1 MRSFRIIVNAM
12 TNKMSDVMKKVEIA
26 DSKEAPVTAQRRF
39 GLIVIGDEILSGR
52 RQDKHMSKLIELL
65 NERGL
70 SLAWAKYVAD
80 DPEQI
85 TATLKDSFASG
96 DVVFSTGGIGATPDD
111 HTRQCAALA
120 LGTKTQLHPSARD
133 LIAGRIQSMAEGDP
147 LKADLNTPE
156 NQHRFKMGEFPIGSE
171 IIPNPY
177 NQIPGFRIHEH
188 HFVPGFPVMAAPM
201 MAWSLD
207 THYKDLFHQENW
219 AEQSFI
225 VPKGIESTLTPLME
239 RIEANFPGV
248 KVFSLPSVGDAT
260 RGGVYAQ
267 RHIELGIKGNAN
279 LLESAWIAL
288 RAGTQELGYEIHDIS

>member
-1 MRSFRIIVNAM
+1 MA
-12 TNKMSDVMKKVEIA
+12 DAMKKVEVDVPA
-26 DSKEAPVTAQRRF
+26 NEAKVARRF

-70 SLAWAKYVAD
+70 SLSWAKYVAD

-120 LGTKTQLHPSARD
+120 LGTKTELHPTARE

-147 LKADLNTPE
+147 IKSDLNTPE
-156 NQHRFKMGEFPIGSE
+156 NQHRFKMGEFPIGSD

-177 NQIPGFRIHEH
+177 NQIPGFRIKEH
-188 HFVPGFPVMAAPM
+188 HFLPGFPVMAAPM
-201 MAWSLD
+201 MAWCLD

-239 RIEANFPGV
+239 ANFPGV
-248 KVFSLPSVGDAT
+248 KVFSLPSVGDASK
-260 RGGVYAQ
+260 GGVYAQ

-288 RAGTQELGYEIHDIS
+288 RAGTQELGYEIHDIA

>member
-1 MRSFRIIVNAM
+1 MVDAL
-12 TNKMSDVMKKVEIA
+12 KKVLIDEPA
-26 DSKEAPVTAQRRF
+26 KTSRRF

-70 SLAWAKYVAD
+70 SLSWAKYVAD
-80 DPEQI
+80 DPNQI
-85 TATLKDSFASG
+85 TATLKASFASG

-120 LGTKTQLHPSARD
+120 LGTKTQLHPTARE
-133 LIAGRIQSMAEGDP
+133 LIAARIQSTAEGDP
-147 LKADLNTPE
+147 MKADLSRPE

-177 NQIPGFRIHEH
+177 NQIPGFRIQEH

-207 THYKDLFHQENW
+207 TYYKDLFHQENW
-219 AEQSFI
+219 SEQSFI
-225 VPKGIESTLTPLME
+225 VPKGIESALTPLME
-239 RIEANFPGV
+239 RIEASFPGV
-248 KVFSLPSVGDAT
+248 KVFSLPSVGDASK
-260 RGGVYAQ
+260 GGVYAE

-279 LLESAWIAL
+279 LLESAWSAL
-288 RAGTQELGYEIHDIS
+288 RTGTQELGYEIHDIT

>member
-1 MRSFRIIVNAM
+1 MVEAL
-12 TNKMSDVMKKVEIA
+12 KKVGIDVPEVK
-26 DSKEAPVTAQRRF
+26 SRRF

-52 RQDKHMSKLIELL
+52 RQDKHLSKLIELL

-70 SLAWAKYVAD
+70 SLSWAKYVAD
-80 DPEQI
+80 DPRQI

-120 LGTKTQLHPSARD
+120 LGTKTALHPTAQE
-133 LIAGRIQSMAEGDP
+133 LIAGRIQVMAEGDP
-147 LKADLNTPE
+147 AKADLSAPE
-156 NQHRFKMGEFPIGSE
+156 NQHRFKMGEFPLGSD

-177 NQIPGFRIHEH
+177 NQIPGFSIREH
-188 HFVPGFPVMAAPM
+188 YFVPGFPVMAAPM
-201 MAWSLD
+201 MAWCLD
-207 THYKDLFHQENW
+207 NYYQDLFHRENW

-239 RIEANFPGV
+239 RIEASFPGV
-248 KVFSLPSVGDAT
+248 KVFSLPSVGDPS
-260 RGGVYAQ
+260 RGGVYSE
-267 RHIELGIKGNAN
+267 RHIELGIKGDAN

-288 RAGTQELGYEIHDIS
+288 RAGTEALGYAIHDISKSK

>member
-1 MRSFRIIVNAM
+1 MVDAL
-12 TNKMSDVMKKVEIA
+12 KKVLIDEPA
-26 DSKEAPVTAQRRF
+26 KTSRRF

-70 SLAWAKYVAD
+70 SLSWAKYVAD
-80 DPEQI
+80 DPDQI
-85 TATLKDSFASG
+85 TATLKASFASG

-120 LGTKTQLHPSARD
+120 LGTKTQLHPTARE
-133 LIAGRIQSMAEGDP
+133 LIAARIQSTAEGDP
-147 LKADLNTPE
+147 MKADLSRPE

-177 NQIPGFRIHEH
+177 NQIPGFRIQEH

-207 THYKDLFHQENW
+207 TYYKDLFHQENW
-219 AEQSFI
+219 SEQSFI
-225 VPKGIESTLTPLME
+225 VPKGIESALTPLME
-239 RIEANFPGV
+239 RIEASFPGV
-248 KVFSLPSVGDAT
+248 KVFSLPSVGDASK
-260 RGGVYAQ
+260 GGVYAE

-279 LLESAWIAL
+279 LLESAWSAL
-288 RAGTQELGYEIHDIS
+288 RTGTQELGYEIHDIT

>member
-1 MRSFRIIVNAM
+1 MANEMVDAI
-12 TNKMSDVMKKVEIA
+12 KKVAVDESIKA
-26 DSKEAPVTAQRRF
+26 SRRF

-70 SLAWAKYVAD
+70 GLSWAKYVAD
-80 DPEQI
+80 NPEQI
-85 TATLKDSFASG
+85 TATLKESFASG

-111 HTRQCAALA
+111 HTRQCAAVA
-120 LGTKTQLHPSARD
+120 LGTRTELHPTARE
-133 LIAGRIQSMAEGDP
+133 LIASRIQSTAEGDP
-147 LKADLNTPE
+147 IKADLSTPE

-177 NQIPGFRIHEH
+177 NQIPGFRIREH

-225 VPKGIESTLTPLME
+225 VPKGIESALTPLME
-239 RIEANFPGV
+239 RIEASFPGV
-248 KVFSLPSVGDAT
+248 KVFSLPSVGDAS
-260 RGGVYAQ
+260 RGGVYAE

-279 LLESAWIAL
+279 LLNSAWTAL
-288 RAGTQELGYEIHDIS
+288 RTGTQELGYEIYDIS

>member
-1 MRSFRIIVNAM
+1 MVDAI
-12 TNKMSDVMKKVEIA
+12 KKVEI
-26 DSKEAPVTAQRRF
+26 DSPSAVQRRF

-52 RQDKHMSKLIELL
+52 RQDKHMATLIELL

-80 DPEQI
+80 DPDQI
-85 TATLKDSFASG
+85 TATLKESFASG

-120 LGTKTQLHPSARD
+120 LGTKTELHPSAQE

-147 LKADLNTPE
+147 IKADLSTPE
-156 NQHRFKMGEFPIGSE
+156 NQHRFKMGEFPLGS
-171 IIPNPY
+171 
-177 NQIPGFRIHEH
+177 GFRIKEH

-201 MAWSLD
+201 MAWCLD
-207 THYKDLFHQENW
+207 TYYKDLFHQENH

-225 VPKGIESTLTPLME
+225 VPKGIESALTPLME
-239 RIEANFPGV
+239 RIEASYPGV
-248 KVFSLPSVGDAT
+248 KVFSLPSVGDASK
-260 RGGVYAQ
+260 GGVYSQ

-288 RAGTQELGYEIHDIS
+288 RTGTQELGYEIHDIN

>member
-1 MRSFRIIVNAM
+1 MVEAL
-12 TNKMSDVMKKVEIA
+12 KKVGIDVPEVK
-26 DSKEAPVTAQRRF
+26 SRRF

-52 RQDKHMSKLIELL
+52 RQDKHLSKLIELL

-70 SLAWAKYVAD
+70 SLSWAKYVAD
-80 DPEQI
+80 DPQQI

-120 LGTKTQLHPSARD
+120 LGTKTALHPTAQE
-133 LIAGRIQSMAEGDP
+133 LIAGRIQVMAEGDP
-147 LKADLNTPE
+147 AKADLSAPE
-156 NQHRFKMGEFPIGSE
+156 NQHRFKMGEFPLGSD

-177 NQIPGFRIHEH
+177 NQIPGFSIREH
-188 HFVPGFPVMAAPM
+188 YFVPGFPVMAAPM
-201 MAWSLD
+201 MAWCLD
-207 THYKDLFHQENW
+207 NYYQDLFHRENW

-239 RIEANFPGV
+239 RIEASFPGV
-248 KVFSLPSVGDAT
+248 KVFSLPSVGDPS
-260 RGGVYAQ
+260 RGGVYSE
-267 RHIELGIKGNAN
+267 RHIELGIKGDKN

-288 RAGTQELGYEIHDIS
+288 RAGTEALGYAIHDISKSK

>member
-1 MRSFRIIVNAM
+1 MANEMV
-12 TNKMSDVMKKVEIA
+12 DVIKKVEI
-26 DSKEAPVTAQRRF
+26 DLPSDVSTAVQRRF

-52 RQDKHMSKLIELL
+52 RQDKHMATLIGLL

-70 SLAWAKYVAD
+70 SLGWAKYVAD

-85 TATLKDSFASG
+85 TATLKESFASG

-120 LGTKTQLHPSARD
+120 LGTKTELHPSAQE

-147 LKADLNTPE
+147 IKADLNTPE
-156 NQHRFKMGEFPIGSE
+156 NQHRFKMGEFPIGSN

-177 NQIPGFRIHEH
+177 NQIPGFRIKEH

-201 MAWSLD
+201 MAWCLD
-207 THYKDLFHQENW
+207 TYYKDLFHQENW

-248 KVFSLPSVGDAT
+248 KVFSLPSVGDPNK
-260 RGGVYAQ
+260 GGVYAQ
-267 RHIELGIKGNAN
+267 RHIELGIKGNAQ

-288 RAGTQELGYEIHDIS
+288 RTGTQELGYEIHDIT

>member
-1 MRSFRIIVNAM
+1 
-12 TNKMSDVMKKVEIA
+12 
-26 DSKEAPVTAQRRF
+26 
-39 GLIVIGDEILSGR
+39 VIGDEILSGR

-70 SLAWAKYVAD
+70 SLSWAKYVAD
-80 DPEQI
+80 DPDQI
-85 TATLKDSFASG
+85 TATLKASFTSG

-120 LGTKTQLHPSARD
+120 LGTKTQLHPTAKE
-133 LIAGRIQSMAEGDP
+133 LIAGRIQSTAEGDP
-147 LKADLNTPE
+147 IKADLSRPE

-177 NQIPGFRIHEH
+177 NQIPGFRIQEH

-207 THYKDLFHQENW
+207 TYYKDLFHQKNW
-219 AEQSFI
+219 SEQSFI
-225 VPKGIESTLTPLME
+225 VPKGIESALTPLME
-239 RIEANFPGV
+239 RIEASFPGV
-248 KVFSLPSVGDAT
+248 KVFSLPSVGDASK
-260 RGGVYAQ
+260 GGVYAE

-279 LLESAWIAL
+279 LLDSAWTAL
-288 RAGTQELGYEIHDIS
+288 RTGTQDLGYEIHDIS

>member
-1 MRSFRIIVNAM
+1 MV
-12 TNKMSDVMKKVEIA
+12 DGLKKVAI
-26 DSKEAPVTAQRRF
+26 DEAFPAMRRF

-70 SLAWAKYVAD
+70 SLSWAKYVAD

-85 TATLKDSFASG
+85 TATLKESFASG

-120 LGTKTQLHPSARD
+120 LGTKTELHPTAQE
-133 LIAGRIQSMAEGDP
+133 LIAGRIQSTAEGDP
-147 LKADLNTPE
+147 VKADLSTPE
-156 NQHRFKMGEFPIGSE
+156 NQHRFRMGEFPIGSE

-177 NQIPGFRIHEH
+177 NQIPGFRIQEH
-188 HFVPGFPVMAAPM
+188 HFLPGFPVMAAPM
-201 MAWSLD
+201 MAWCLD
-207 THYKDLFHQENW
+207 THYQNLFHQENW

-225 VPKGIESTLTPLME
+225 VPKGVESALTPLME
-239 RIEANFPGV
+239 RIEASFPGV
-248 KVFSLPSVGDAT
+248 KVFSLPSVGDSSK
-260 RGGVYAQ
+260 GGVYAQ

-288 RAGTQELGYEIHDIS
+288 RAGTQALGYEIHDITQA

>member
-1 MRSFRIIVNAM
+1 MVDAL
-12 TNKMSDVMKKVEIA
+12 KKVAIDEPA
-26 DSKEAPVTAQRRF
+26 SVAKAARRF

-52 RQDKHMSKLIELL
+52 RQDKHMATLIDLL
-65 NERGL
+65 NKRDL

-85 TATLKDSFASG
+85 TATLKESFASG

-120 LGTKTQLHPSARD
+120 LGTKTELHPSAQE

-147 LKADLNTPE
+147 IKSDLNTPE

-177 NQIPGFRIHEH
+177 NQIPGFRIKEH

-201 MAWSLD
+201 MAWCLD
-207 THYKDLFHQENW
+207 TYYKDLFHQENKV
-219 AEQSFI
+219 EKSFI

-239 RIEANFPGV
+239 NIEANFPGV
-248 KVFSLPSVGDAT
+248 KVFSLPSVGDASKD
-260 RGGVYAQ
+260 GVYAQ

-279 LLESAWIAL
+279 LLDSAWIAL
-288 RAGTQELGYEIHDIS
+288 RTGTQALGYEIHDIT

>member
-1 MRSFRIIVNAM
+1 MVEAL
-12 TNKMSDVMKKVEIA
+12 KKVGIDVPEVK
-26 DSKEAPVTAQRRF
+26 SRRF

-52 RQDKHMSKLIELL
+52 RQDKHLSKLIELL

-70 SLAWAKYVAD
+70 SLSWAKYVAD

-120 LGTKTQLHPSARD
+120 LGTKTALHPTAQE
-133 LIAGRIQSMAEGDP
+133 LIAGRIQVMAEGDP
-147 LKADLNTPE
+147 AKADLSAPE
-156 NQHRFKMGEFPIGSE
+156 NQHRFKMGEFPLGSD

-177 NQIPGFRIHEH
+177 NQIPGFSIREH
-188 HFVPGFPVMAAPM
+188 YFVPGFPVMAAPM
-201 MAWSLD
+201 MAWCLD
-207 THYKDLFHQENW
+207 NYYQDLFHRENW

-239 RIEANFPGV
+239 RIEASFPGV
-248 KVFSLPSVGDAT
+248 KVFSLPSVGDPS
-260 RGGVYAQ
+260 RGGVYSE
-267 RHIELGIKGNAN
+267 RHIELGIKGDAN

-288 RAGTQELGYEIHDIS
+288 RAGTEALGYPIHDISKSK

>member
-1 MRSFRIIVNAM
+1 MV
-12 TNKMSDVMKKVEIA
+12 DGLKKVAI
-26 DSKEAPVTAQRRF
+26 DAPTQAGRRF

-52 RQDKHMSKLIELL
+52 RLDKHMSKLIELL

-70 SLAWAKYVAD
+70 SLSWAKYVAD
-80 DPEQI
+80 DPAQI
-85 TATLKDSFASG
+85 TATLKESFASG

-120 LGTKTQLHPSARD
+120 LGTKTELHPTARE
-133 LIAGRIQSMAEGDP
+133 LIAGRIQSTAEGDP
-147 LKADLNTPE
+147 IKADLNTPE

-177 NQIPGFRIHEH
+177 NQIPGFRIQEH

-201 MAWSLD
+201 MAWCLD
-207 THYKDLFHQENW
+207 THYQNLFHQENW

-225 VPKGIESTLTPLME
+225 VPKGIESVLTPLME

-248 KVFSLPSVGDAT
+248 KVFSLPSVGDASK
-260 RGGVYAQ
+260 GGVYAE

-288 RAGTQELGYEIHDIS
+288 RTGTQELGYEIHDISQA

>member
-1 MRSFRIIVNAM
+1 MAS
-12 TNKMSDVMKKVEIA
+12 
-26 DSKEAPVTAQRRF
+26 
-39 GLIVIGDEILSGR
+39 
-52 RQDKHMSKLIELL
+52 LIELL

-85 TATLKDSFASG
+85 TATLKASFASG

-120 LGTKTQLHPSARD
+120 LGTKTELHPTAQE

-147 LKADLNTPE
+147 IKADLNTPE
-156 NQHRFKMGEFPIGSE
+156 NQHRFKMGEFPLGSD

-177 NQIPGFRIHEH
+177 NQIPGFRIQEH
-188 HFVPGFPVMAAPM
+188 HFVPGFPVMAGPM
-201 MAWSLD
+201 MAWCLD
-207 THYKDLFHQENW
+207 TYYKDLFHQENK

-248 KVFSLPSVGDAT
+248 KVFSLPSVGDASK
-260 RGGVYAQ
+260 GGVYAQ

-288 RAGTQELGYEIHDIS
+288 RTGTQALGYEIHDIS

>member
-1 MRSFRIIVNAM
+1 MVD
-12 TNKMSDVMKKVEIA
+12 TLKKVIIDEPIKT
-26 DSKEAPVTAQRRF
+26 SRRF

-70 SLAWAKYVAD
+70 SLSWAKYVAD
-80 DPEQI
+80 DPDQI
-85 TATLKDSFASG
+85 TATLKASFASG

-120 LGTKTQLHPSARD
+120 LGTKTQLHPTARE
-133 LIAGRIQSMAEGDP
+133 LIAGRIQSTAEGDP
-147 LKADLNTPE
+147 IKADLSRPE

-177 NQIPGFRIHEH
+177 NQIPGFRIQEH

-219 AEQSFI
+219 SEQSFI
-225 VPKGIESTLTPLME
+225 VPKGIESALTPLME
-239 RIEANFPGV
+239 RIEASFPGV
-248 KVFSLPSVGDAT
+248 KVFSLPSVGDASK
-260 RGGVYAQ
+260 GGVYAE

-279 LLESAWIAL
+279 LLESAWSAL
-288 RAGTQELGYEIHDIS
+288 RTGTQELGYEIHDIT

>member
-1 MRSFRIIVNAM
+1 MV
-12 TNKMSDVMKKVEIA
+12 DVQKNVSIDVPQVPM
-26 DSKEAPVTAQRRF
+26 RRF

-52 RQDKHMSKLIELL
+52 RQDKHFSKLIELL

-70 SLAWAKYVAD
+70 SLSWAKYVAD

-120 LGTKTQLHPSARD
+120 LGTKTQLHPTAQE

-147 LKADLNTPE
+147 IKADLSTPE
-156 NQHRFKMGEFPIGSE
+156 NQHRFKMGEFPIGSD

-188 HFVPGFPVMAAPM
+188 HFLPGFPVMAAPM
-201 MAWSLD
+201 MAWCLD
-207 THYKDLFHQENW
+207 GHYSDLFHRENW

-239 RIEANFPGV
+239 RIEADFPGV

-279 LLESAWIAL
+279 LLESAWTAL
-288 RAGTQELGYEIHDIS
+288 RTGTQALGYEIHDIPQS

>member
-1 MRSFRIIVNAM
+1 MVDQVKNVAI
-12 TNKMSDVMKKVEIA
+12 DV
-26 DSKEAPVTAQRRF
+26 PQLLNRRF

-52 RQDKHMSKLIELL
+52 RQDKHMNTLIELL

-70 SLAWAKYVAD
+70 SLSWVRDVAD
-80 DPEQI
+80 NPDQI
-85 TATLKDSFASG
+85 TATLVDGFASG

-120 LGTKTQLHPSARD
+120 LGTTLELHPTARE

-147 LKADLNTPE
+147 IKADLNTPE

-177 NQIPGFRIHEH
+177 NQIPGFRIKEL

-201 MAWSLD
+201 MAWCLD
-207 THYKDLFHQENW
+207 THYKNLFHQENW

-225 VPKGIESTLTPLME
+225 VPKGIESVLTPLME
-239 RIEANFPGV
+239 RIESAYPGV
-248 KVFSLPSVGDAT
+248 KVFSLPSVGDPAKE
-260 RGGVYAQ
+260 GVYAE
-267 RHIELGIKGNAN
+267 RHIELGIKGNAD
-279 LLESAWIAL
+279 LLNSAWIAL
-288 RAGTQELGYEIHDIS
+288 RSGTEALGYEIHDISAA